1 MKVLSKIID
10 RAILGGRLL
19 GFTVEGQKGVVLSL
33 LTVCHCYLHIIPLSS
48 VEQRWI
54 KK

>member
-33 LTVCHCYLHIIPLSS
+33 LTVCHCNTIIFCGA
-48 VEQRWI
+48 EMDQKI
-54 KK
+54 I